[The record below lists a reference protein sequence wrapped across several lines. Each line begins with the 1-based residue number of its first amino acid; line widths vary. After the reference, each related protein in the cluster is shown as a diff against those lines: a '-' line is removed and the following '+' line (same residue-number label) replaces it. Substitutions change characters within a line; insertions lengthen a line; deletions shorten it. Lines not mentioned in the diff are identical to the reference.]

1 MNLNELMENC
11 HQRIEKLLHTYFSER
26 MLAMDLQKA
35 MAYSV
40 TNGGKRIRPLLV
52 YATGISLGGNLEDL
66 DVPACAVELIHA
78 YSLIHDDLPAMDNA
92 DIRRGKPSCHKAF
105 NEALAILAGDALQ
118 PLAFEI
124 IATHPALLTS
134 EQRVSLVQTLS
145 RACGV
150 AGMAGGQSL
159 DLAGYTSLVDMYK
172 LKTGALLVASVEMG
186 AIAANVKNPDILKY
200 LKIYA
205 ENIGLAFQMQDD
217 LLDFEVSEVTGK
229 PQGLDLANKKLTL
242 PAQLGVGKTREA
254 VEELFASAL
263 DALSMLKEKG
273 MLLREVGEYL
283 MRRKM

>member
-1 MNLNELMENC
+1 MNLNELTETC
-11 HQRIEKLLHTYFSER
+11 HHRIEKVLRIYFQER

-66 DVPACAVELIHA
+66 DVAACAVELIHA

-134 EQRVSLVQTLS
+134 EQRVALVQTLS
-145 RACGV
+145 RASGV

-159 DLAGYTSLVDMYK
+159 DLAGSASLVDMYK

-186 AIAANVKNPDILKY
+186 AIAANLKNPEILQY
-200 LKIYA
+200 LKTYA

-217 LLDFEVSEVTGK
+217 LLDFEASEVTGK
-229 PQGLDLANKKLTL
+229 PKGLDLMNKKLTL
-242 PAQLGVGKTREA
+242 SAQLGVGKTREA
-254 VEELFASAL
+254 VEKLFASAL
-263 DALSMLKEKG
+263 DSLLVLKEKG
-273 MLLREVGEYL
+273 ALLRELGENL